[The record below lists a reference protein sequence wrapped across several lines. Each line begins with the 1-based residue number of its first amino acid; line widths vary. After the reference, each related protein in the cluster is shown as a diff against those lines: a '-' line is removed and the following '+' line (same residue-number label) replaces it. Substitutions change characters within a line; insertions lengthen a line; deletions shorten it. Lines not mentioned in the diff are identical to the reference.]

1 MRKKKNETE
10 VRTKYVKVKS
20 FWIQCRRIDGENPK
34 KKMRDRGQG
43 PPKNKNK
50 IKNNIN
56 IIYSGENV

>member
-43 PPKNKNK
+43 PPKKQKQNK
-50 IKNNIN
+50 
-56 IIYSGENV
+56 E